1 MFIVSFSTF
10 YTSFFQSE
18 CKGNKLFNSSKY
30 FAHEIDL
37 VWAHFLHGCYLKF
50 L

>member
-1 MFIVSFSTF
+1 MFIVSFSPF

-37 VWAHFLHGCYLKF
+37 VWAHFFCIAIT
-50 L
+50 